1 MNKTAT
7 LRRQAVALVRE
18 IADEGKAEQDTALL
32 VDIGH
37 ALWLVSDEAERAIA
51 PLKDRLRDEAK
62 KVGEEIVLLRGYSG
76 QPCKVVVSKPI
87 PSVPRADDLKPL
99 LGDTFDLLFE
109 TVTTYRIRENF
120 ADILLT
126 LPTEQQQA
134 ILRRMKMID
143 PTPRVSFKVRE

>member
-37 ALWLVSDEAERAIA
+37 ALWLVSDEAERAIT
-51 PLKDRLRDEAK
+51 PFKDRLRDEAK
-62 KVGEEIVLLRGYSG
+62 KVGDEIVLLRGFSG

-87 PSVPRADDLKPL
+87 PTVPRADALKPL
-99 LGDTFDLLFE
+99 LGDAFDLLFE
-109 TVTTYRIRENF
+109 TVTTYKVRENF
-120 ADILLT
+120 ADTLLT